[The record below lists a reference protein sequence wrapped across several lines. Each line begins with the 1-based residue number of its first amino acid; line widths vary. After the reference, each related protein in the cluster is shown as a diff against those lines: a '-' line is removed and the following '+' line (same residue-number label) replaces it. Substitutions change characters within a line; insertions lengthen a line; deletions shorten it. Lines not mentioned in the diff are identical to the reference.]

1 MMLKAALAV
10 AYPVQPP
17 APANVAATVVSAN
30 QINLAWPPA
39 LRATNYYVKRSLL
52 SGGPYTTVS
61 VPLTVTNFS
70 DAGLVGEVGIFDENI
85 SKRAFAN
92 EYGVPWENRP
102 GKGRRKRYEYFG
114 VEPTE
119 TSSIEEN
126 RAWFI
131 PPRPF
136 LRPAFDETA
145 PKAAEEMFDELIKQI
160 EQKLGW

>member
-1 MMLKAALAV
+1 MTEIDFK
-10 AYPVQPP
+10 
-17 APANVAATVVSAN
+17 
-30 QINLAWPPA
+30 
-39 LRATNYYVKRSLL
+39 
-52 SGGPYTTVS
+52 GPYERALIKIENAIVKKIVS
-61 VPLTVTNFS
+61 GVPPPNAQSTIDQKGSSKTLVDSSEMVGHVTHRVSES

-102 GKGRRKRYEYFG
+102 GKGRRKRCEYFG